1 MKLWMSLYAMIWVVF
16 IEFMLAMTPGASIVL
31 RYLHI
36 VLGLV
41 IIGLAS
47 YNFNGVRWTSVPGRV
62 KRIAKTTFILSI
74 AIGVLGLPLYFGFG
88 GPILFGIT
96 LGGIILF
103 LHVVIGFAIIT
114 QAAAVAIAY
123 DMWEDKEFAKE
134 TAPGDVPDM
143 PVQKY
148 K

>member
-16 IEFMLAMTPGASIVL
+16 IEFLLAMTPGASIVL

-41 IIGLAS
+41 IIGLAW

-62 KRIAKTTFILSI
+62 KRIAKTTFIMSI
-74 AIGVLGLPLYFGFG
+74 AIGVLGLPLYFGHTSSIFFG
-88 GPILFGIT
+88 VT
-96 LGGIILF
+96 LRGMSLF
-103 LHVVIGFAIIT
+103 LHVVVGFAIIT
-114 QAAAVAIAY
+114 QASAVAIAY

-134 TAPGDVPDM
+134 TAPGDVPEM

-148 K
+148 Q

>member
-16 IEFMLAMTPGASIVL
+16 IEFLLAMTPGASIVL

-41 IIGLAS
+41 IIGLAY
-47 YNFNGVRWTSVPGRV
+47 YNFNGVRWTAVPGRV
-62 KRIAKTTFILSI
+62 KRIAKTTFIMSI
-74 AIGVLGLPLYFGFG
+74 AIGVLGLPLYFGKDVH
-88 GPILFGIT
+88 IFGIT
-96 LGGIILF
+96 FGGIISF
-103 LHVVIGFAIIT
+103 LHVVFGFAIIT

-134 TAPGDVPDM
+134 TAPGEVPEM

-148 K
+148 

>member
-16 IEFMLAMTPGASIVL
+16 IEFLLAMTPGASIVL

-36 VLGLV
+36 ALGFV

-74 AIGVLGLPLYFGFG
+74 AIGVLVLPLYFGAG
-88 GPILFGIT
+88 GHILFRVT
-96 LGGIILF
+96 LRGLILF
-103 LHVVIGFAIIT
+103 FHVVVGFAIIT

-123 DMWEDKEFAKE
+123 DMWEDKEFARE
-134 TAPGDVPDM
+134 TAPGEVPEM
-143 PVQKY
+143 PVQK
-148 K
+148 